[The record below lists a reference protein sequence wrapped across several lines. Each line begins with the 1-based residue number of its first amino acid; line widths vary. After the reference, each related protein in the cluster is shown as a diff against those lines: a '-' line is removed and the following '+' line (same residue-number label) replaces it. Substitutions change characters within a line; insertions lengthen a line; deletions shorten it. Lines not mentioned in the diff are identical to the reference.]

1 MTGRCR
7 LHGYAPTLAGTAHV
21 MEEIRDVLRRL
32 SVEVGEQ
39 SEEGRLPLPD
49 PIADQTNVTTCHAVR
64 TTLGRLVWTD
74 HRGKDKGV
82 AANRIAS
89 SATIRLVRN
98 GSIVLSVRMPLRLP
112 RSVVEVEDLSS
123 FSDLLTEIAVMI
135 EEGEWGSVVEDA
147 DPHAL
152 AAAYGLCGRRS
163 VLRWPNHW
171 TPASIDEDGR
181 GALSGETGDGGVPD
195 GWEDFASVLTPA
207 IDLCGAIDENTGLRT
222 LSISQRTGII
232 DSVDAVAAMRALI
245 LHLEKKA

>member
-1 MTGRCR
+1 MTGLCR
-7 LHGYAPTLAGTAHV
+7 LHEYAPTLAGTAHV
-21 MEEIRDVLRRL
+21 MEDIRDMLRGL
-32 SVEVGEQ
+32 SIEVREQ
-39 SEEGRLPLPD
+39 AEDGRQPLPD
-49 PIADQTNVTTCHAVR
+49 PIAGQTNVTTCHAVQ

-74 HRGKDKGV
+74 HRGRDEDA

-89 SATIRLVRN
+89 SATVRLVRN

-123 FSDLLTEIAVMI
+123 FADLLAEIAVMI
-135 EEGEWGSVVEDA
+135 GAGEWGSVVEDP

-171 TPASIDEDGR
+171 TPAFIDENGR
-181 GALSGETGDGGVPD
+181 GALSDGTGDGSVPD
-195 GWEDFASVLTPA
+195 GWENFASALTPA
-207 IDLCGAIDENTGLRT
+207 IDLCAAIDENTGLRT

-232 DSVDAVAAMRALI
+232 ENVDAVVAMRALI
-245 LHLEKKA
+245 LHVEKKA